1 VTDDSSV
8 NASAPSRYGRYQA
21 EVIEDIGEIVQQYGV
36 QPILFIGSGLAKRYF
51 GAPNWEELL
60 DHLASKCST
69 IDKGLGFYKQ
79 SLGDAINIGEE
90 FAKLYQEWAWSN
102 GHNEFPDSMFGSDVA
117 KSDYIKFKIAEHLH
131 SITPASAAD
140 FGGDDYKAE
149 IGALQR
155 IKPHA
160 IITTN
165 YDQMIEALF
174 PDLTPIIGQQA
185 IKGQA
190 VTVGEV
196 FKIHG
201 CVTSPSEIVF
211 TAGDYE
217 HFTKKEKFL
226 SAKLLTFF
234 NEHPLIFIGYSASDP
249 NIRAILSDIDE
260 ALPEKGGV
268 IPNVYILEWDASISE
283 TSSPP
288 FDKLI
293 QTEED
298 RTIRVKLIRAQ
309 DFEWVFDAFAANPV
323 LNNISPKVLRSLL
336 ARSYD
341 LVRSDIPRMTVEA
354 NFKVLTERVE
364 SSASFADLFG
374 IAKISDYSAA
384 AAHHKYAATQLAHK
398 LGNPK
403 ATWHITN
410 RLIEKLEAQSGRN
423 IKSSDN
429 VYHRSEWV
437 NKSEFHKYSED
448 AYELLAAVRD
458 GSPYELELHES
469 NK

>member
-1 VTDDSSV
+1 MTDD
-8 NASAPSRYGRYQA
+8 ASAPAPTLSRYERYQSD
-21 EVIEDIGEIVQQYGV
+21 VVEDIGEIVQQYGV

-79 SLGDAINIGEE
+79 SLGDPIHIGEE
-90 FAKLYQEWAWSN
+90 FANLYHEWAWST
-102 GHNEFPDSMFGSDVA
+102 GHNEFPEGMFSADVA
-117 KSDYIKFKIAEHLH
+117 KGDYIKFKIAEHLAQ
-131 SITPASAAD
+131 ITPKNAGG
-140 FGGDDYKAE
+140 FGGDDYKEE
-149 IGALQR
+149 IEALQR

-185 IKGQA
+185 IKGQSVA
-190 VTVGEV
+190 VGEV

-201 CVTSPSEIVF
+201 CVTTPTEIVF
-211 TAGDYE
+211 TATDYDY
-217 HFTKKEKFL
+217 FAKKKKFL

-268 IPNVYILEWDASISE
+268 IPNVYILEWDSSLTE

-288 FDKLI
+288 YDKLI

-298 RTIRVKLIRAQ
+298 RTIRVKLIKAR
-309 DFEWVFDAFAANPV
+309 DFGWVFDAFAANPV
-323 LNNISPKVLRSLL
+323 LNNVSPKVLRSLL

-354 NFKVLTERVE
+354 NFQVLTERVANSE
-364 SSASFADLFG
+364 SFADLFG

-384 AAHHKYAATQLAHK
+384 AAHHKYTATQLAKK
-398 LGNPK
+398 LRGPT
-403 ATWHITN
+403 ATWHIAN
-410 RLIEKLEAQSGRN
+410 HLIEVLEAQTGKN
-423 IKSSDN
+423 IKASDN
-429 VYHRSEWV
+429 VYHRSEWM
-437 NKSEFHKYSED
+437 NKTEYHKYSEEAYD
-448 AYELLAAVRD
+448 LLKAVDDNAQYELKL
-458 GSPYELELHES
+458 
-469 NK
+469 

>member
-1 VTDDSSV
+1 MTNDV
-8 NASAPSRYGRYQA
+8 SAPTPSRYDRYKA
-21 EVIEDIGEIVQQYGV
+21 EVVEDIGETVQHYGV

-51 GAPNWEELL
+51 AAPNWEELL
-60 DHLASKCST
+60 DHLATKCST

-79 SLGDAINIGEE
+79 SLGDPIHIGEA

-102 GHNEFPDSMFGSDVA
+102 GHNEFPEDMFGANVA
-117 KSDYIKFKIAEHLH
+117 KGDYIKFKIAEHLK
-131 SITPASAAD
+131 SITPANVIDYGGAD
-140 FGGDDYKAE
+140 YRSE
-149 IGALQR
+149 IEALQS

-190 VTVGEV
+190 VAVGEI

-201 CVTSPSEIVF
+201 CVTSPSDIVF
-211 TAGDYE
+211 TASDYDD
-217 HFTKKEKFL
+217 FKKKKKFL

-268 IPNVYILEWDASISE
+268 IPNVYILEWDPTLTE
-283 TSSPP
+283 SSTPAY
-288 FDKLI
+288 DKLI

-298 RTIRVKLIRAQ
+298 RTIRVKLIKAK
-309 DFEWVFDAFAANPV
+309 DFAWVFDAFAANPV
-323 LNNISPKVLRSLL
+323 LNNVSPKVLRALL

-341 LVRSDIPRMTVEA
+341 LVRSDIPRMSVEA
-354 NFKVLTERVE
+354 NFHVLTERVANSE
-364 SSASFADLFG
+364 LFADLFG

-384 AAHHKYAATQLAHK
+384 AAHHKYTATQLARK
-398 LGNPK
+398 LGG
-403 ATWHITN
+403 ATWHVAN
-410 RLIEKLEAQSGRN
+410 RLIERLYEESGVN
-423 IKSSDN
+423 IKATDN
-429 VYHRSEWV
+429 IYHRMEPMNTSEY
-437 NKSEFHKYSED
+437 HKYSEE
-448 AYELLAAVRD
+448 AVELLTAVRD
-458 GSPYELELHES
+458 GNAYEI
-469 NK
+469 KI

>member
-1 VTDDSSV
+1 MTDDTSV
-8 NASAPSRYGRYQA
+8 TAPTPSRYERYQA
-21 EVIEDIGEIVQQYGV
+21 EVVEDIGEVVQQYGV

-79 SLGDAINIGEE
+79 SLGDPIHIGEE

-102 GHNEFPDSMFGSDVA
+102 GHNEFPEGMFGAGVA
-117 KSDYIKFKIAEHLH
+117 KGDYIKFKIAEHLK
-131 SITPASAAD
+131 SITPGNAAD
-140 FGGDDYKAE
+140 FGHDDYKAE
-149 IGALQR
+149 IEALQR

-165 YDQMIEALF
+165 YDQMIEYLF

-190 VTVGEV
+190 VAVGEV

-201 CVTSPSEIVF
+201 CVTAPTEIVF
-211 TAGDYE
+211 TATDYD
-217 HFTKKEKFL
+217 HFTKKKKFL

-268 IPNVYILEWDASISE
+268 IPNVYILEWDSSLTD
-283 TSSPP
+283 TSTPAY
-288 FDKLI
+288 DKLI

-298 RTIRVKLIRAQ
+298 RTIRVKLIRAR
-309 DFEWVFDAFAANPV
+309 DFGWVFDAFAANPV
-323 LNNISPKVLRSLL
+323 LNNVSPKVLRSLL

-341 LVRSDIPRMTVEA
+341 LVRSDIPRMSVEA
-354 NFKVLTERVE
+354 NFHVLTERVANSE
-364 SSASFADLFG
+364 SFADLFG

-384 AAHHKYAATQLAHK
+384 AAHHKYTATQLAKK
-398 LGNPK
+398 LRGPA

-410 RLIEKLEAQSGRN
+410 RLIEKLEAQTGKN
-423 IKSSDN
+423 IKASDN
-429 VYHRSEWV
+429 VYHRSEWM
-437 NKSEFHKYSED
+437 NKSEYHKYSEE
-448 AYELLAAVRD
+448 AYDLLAAVRD
-458 GSPYELELHES
+458 NAQFELNL
-469 NK
+469 

>member
-1 VTDDSSV
+1 VADDQSSSTGAL
-8 NASAPSRYGRYQA
+8 NRYGRYQA
-21 EVIEDIGEIVQQYGV
+21 EVVEDIGEIVQQYGV

-51 GAPNWEELL
+51 DAPNWEELL
-60 DHLASKCST
+60 DYLASKCSS
-69 IDKGLGFYKQ
+69 IDKGLGFFKQ
-79 SLGDAINIGEE
+79 SLGDPIHIGEE
-90 FAKLYQEWAWSN
+90 FARLYQEWAWSTGN
-102 GHNEFPDSMFGSDVA
+102 NEFPEDMFGPDVA
-117 KSDYIKFKIAEHLH
+117 KGDYIKFKIAEYLKL
-131 SITPASAAD
+131 ITPPD
-140 FGGDDYKAE
+140 VGGFGSTQYAGE
-149 IGALQR
+149 IEALQR

-165 YDQMIEALF
+165 YDQMIETLF

-185 IKGQA
+185 IKGQSVA
-190 VTVGEV
+190 VGEV

-211 TAGDYE
+211 TASDYE
-217 HFTKKEKFL
+217 QFTRKKKFL

-234 NEHPLIFIGYSASDP
+234 NEHPLIFVGYSASDP

-268 IPNVYILEWDASISE
+268 IPNVYILEWDASLSE

-288 FDKLI
+288 YDKLV

-298 RTIRVKLIRAQ
+298 RTIRVKLIRAA
-309 DFEWVFDAFAANPV
+309 DFGWVFEAFAANPV
-323 LNNISPKVLRSLL
+323 LNNVSPKVLRSLL

-354 NFKVLTERVE
+354 NFQVLTERVAN
-364 SSASFADLFG
+364 SQSFAELFG

-384 AAHHKYAATQLAHK
+384 AAHHKYTATQLAKK
-398 LGNPK
+398 LGG
-403 ATWHITN
+403 ATWHVAN
-410 RLIEKLEAQSGRN
+410 RLIEQLQAATGRN

-429 VYHRSEWV
+429 IYHRSEWMNTQV
-437 NKSEFHKYSED
+437 YHKYSEE
-448 AYELLAAVRD
+448 AYELLKAVRD
-458 GSPYELELHES
+458 GLQYELEL
-469 NK
+469 